1 MEEKEFNLWDERW
14 IRVMQPNCTVQEISM
29 KEALLKAHTFAALAG
44 EMATQNI
51 AVLRLLL
58 AVLHTIFSRMDEK
71 GEKKPIRD
79 EDDALDRWEAL
90 WSLGHFPEK
99 PIRLYLEEWYERFY
113 LFHPERPFYQ
123 VYGGE
128 EGKNEYTAAKLN
140 GAISESG
147 HKVRLFAGRKGAQK
161 KALTYAE
168 AARWLIN
175 LNGFDDAAAKTKTGV
190 GWLGQIGLIAAEGEN
205 LFETLMLN
213 LVALNSN
220 GEIWKKNKPIWEQ
233 EKQRTEGACEI
244 PIPDNLAELYT
255 LQSRKALLIRHEDQ
269 VTDYRIC
276 GGVFFDS
283 DNAFAEPMT
292 MWKYVP
298 GKGSQAPFCQP
309 QTHDPTKQIWR
320 EFSAL
325 VPKTDEGG
333 PNTKQTTKIP
343 GVVKWQQ
350 RLKYEGILNQKSMAR
365 FVIASVQYG
374 SSNSSVADVFSD
386 SISFHLNLL
395 TEAGKEWVRK
405 IEAEIQTTDDVAT
418 AAMYLGMNIEKAAG
432 GSGNVLGGWMKEQF
446 YDRIDVPF
454 RRFLETIDPADD
466 YEQRNERLDRWHEEE
481 RRIAYKLSQE
491 IVEQEERTNLITG
504 RTSVKEKKDGT
515 KEKQHYSVPEANE
528 RFTARI
534 NYLLRTEKGVAE

>member
-1 MEEKEFNLWDERW
+1 MAGKTFNLLSEPW
-14 IRVMQPNCTVQEISM
+14 IRVMMPDCAVREVSLNQ
-29 KEALLKAHTFAALAG
+29 ALTQAHLFSNLAG
-44 EMATQNI
+44 ELPTQDI
-51 AVLRLLL
+51 AILRLLL
-58 AVLHTIFSRMDEK
+58 AVLHSVFSQVDEN
-71 GEKKPIRD
+71 GEAHPLEKKA
-79 EDDALDRWEAL
+79 DAYRRWGAL
-90 WSLGHFPEK
+90 WERGQFPPE
-99 PIRLYLEEWYERFY
+99 PILAYLKRYEDRFD

-123 VYGGE
+123 VKEAAGGTE
-128 EGKNEYTAAKLN
+128 FTSAKLN
-140 GAISESG
+140 GAISESSN
-147 HKVRLFAGRKGAQK
+147 KVRLFSMRTGAQK
-161 KALTYAE
+161 GVLTDAE
-168 AARWLIN
+168 AARWLIY
-175 LNGFDDAAAKTKTGV
+175 LNGYDDTSAKPKQKGLPSPGA
-190 GWLGQIGLIAAEGEN
+190 GWLGKLGLIAAQGDN

-213 LVALNSN
+213 FVLLDDQERLWGPS
-220 GEIWKKNKPIWEQ
+220 KPIWALDQPRTQ
-233 EKQRTEGACEI
+233 ERCEI
-244 PIPDNLAELYT
+244 VMPDNQAELLT
-255 LQSRKALLIRHEDQ
+255 LQSRRLLLVYDERGVTGYKLLGGDFFSKVNALKEQ
-269 VTDYRIC
+269 
-276 GGVFFDS
+276 
-283 DNAFAEPMT
+283 MT
-292 MWKYVP
+292 LWTYVP
-298 GKGSQAPFCQP
+298 GKGSQAGFYQP
-309 QTHDPTKQIWR
+309 KRHDPSKQIWR
-320 EFSAL
+320 EFAAL
-325 VPKTDEGG
+325 VDDTNEREK
-333 PNTKQTTKIP
+333 P
-343 GVVKWQQ
+343 GVVIWQE
-350 RLKYEGILNQKSMAR
+350 RLKKKGKLEKKRMSR
-365 FVIASVQYG
+365 FMVASVQYG
-374 SSNSSVADVFSD
+374 DKDFFVADVFSD